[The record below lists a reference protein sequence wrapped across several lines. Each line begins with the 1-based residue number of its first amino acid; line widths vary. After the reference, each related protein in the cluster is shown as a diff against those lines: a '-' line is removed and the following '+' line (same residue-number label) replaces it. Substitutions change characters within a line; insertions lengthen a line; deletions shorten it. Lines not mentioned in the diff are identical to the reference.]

1 MGKRG
6 NSETSRQWVEGVAE
20 RIFEPL
26 IVKRR
31 TGKDWGWCYG
41 WGTRWRMA
49 EDVVEWIVREGNE
62 FAHIWIFE
70 ERKQERKQ
78 EREIIEIGVNLNGRV
93 EVQCNEAK

>member
-1 MGKRG
+1 
-6 NSETSRQWVEGVAE
+6 
-20 RIFEPL
+20 
-26 IVKRR
+26 
-31 TGKDWGWCYG
+31 
-41 WGTRWRMA
+41 MA